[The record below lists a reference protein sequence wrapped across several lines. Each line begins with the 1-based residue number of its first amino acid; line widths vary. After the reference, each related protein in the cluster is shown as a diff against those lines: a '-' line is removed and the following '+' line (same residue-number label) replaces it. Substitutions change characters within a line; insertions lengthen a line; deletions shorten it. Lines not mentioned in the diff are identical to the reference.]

1 MTIATAT
8 STLGSIG
15 KATGGS
21 SILRGLSLVSNMFE
35 TTIERLEHEQQ
46 LDQPLALAER
56 DLKRTARSIEI
67 EDARAAML
75 SRVKAASITRQLAS
89 VNAELELSKTELD
102 LFIATNTKMKYAVLK
117 DNSIPMS
124 ARLAKIQAL
133 DAEVKEHV
141 AAYNT
146 VFKKASEFKS
156 LLESE
161 PVAQSVDYSQYATVT
176 DTVDEEF
183 SV

>member
-1 MTIATAT
+1 MTISTAT
-8 STLGSIG
+8 STLSSIG

-21 SILRGLSLVSNMFE
+21 ALLRALSLASNMFE
-35 TTIERLEHEQQ
+35 TTVERLEHEQQ

-67 EDARAAML
+67 EDARAAMV
-75 SRVKAASITRQLAS
+75 SRVKAATVARKLAS

-102 LFIATNTKMKYAVLK
+102 LFIAENTKQKYAVLK

-124 ARLAKIQAL
+124 TRLAKIQAL
-133 DAEVKEHV
+133 DAEVKSHV

-146 VFKKASEFKS
+146 VFNKATEFKS

-161 PVAQSVDYSQYATVT
+161 PVAQSVDFSQYATVT